1 MKALSDALARRKI
14 DTFIKEYESMSER
27 GESKEH
33 EAFKEDYLGW
43 KKKVSEID
51 SILK

>member
-1 MKALSDALARRKI
+1 MKVLSEALTRRKI
-14 DTFIKEYESMSER
+14 DAFIKEYESMSER
-27 GESKEH
+27 ADSKEH

-51 SILK
+51 SILQ